1 MATLAAGGGRRWL
14 DAYLPPGWWAPG
26 LALHERIRTPV
37 TPGDGPSDPRLDAW
51 RAVHGPD
58 GAARFAA
65 RLAEQGLDEQRLAW
79 LLAEPPSALAA
90 RVPRPAWAD
99 TVERALIAAV
109 DEPVDVPEAWRDAFA
124 VVLRPFVADAGDR
137 LTTALVGMVGIDR
150 LAVVLDARAHLSRRL
165 VGIATRILVRE
176 LGARRAAG
184 VLTGVTSSDRFADFV
199 RQLARPVE
207 LAAAL
212 GRYPVL
218 ARLIAQACDAAVTA
232 CAELLDRFVRDRA
245 DIVRDLLGGVDPGL
259 VVGVDLGQGDPHRG
273 GRAVAV
279 LRFDDGRR
287 VVYRPRDIEA
297 HLRFGAMIDW
307 MNRLA
312 PGLGLRAVA
321 AIARSGYGWLEFID
335 RAPLPDAA
343 GADRFYRKLGALLA
357 IVHVVH
363 AGDLHYQNLIA
374 AGDTPVLVDLETLFH
389 PRLAAPR
396 AAGDDPAA
404 DALADSVYRT
414 SLLPVMVVGDH
425 GAVDCSGLGGDAGPL
440 EPDSVLDWADPA
452 TDLMRPVLWPRPF
465 RPAGNRP
472 RLDGREIEPGDHE
485 SALLNGFRLGY
496 DALVR
501 HRDDF
506 AVLLRA
512 CVDTEVRVVA
522 RPTRGYAALLAEAT
536 DPEVLADGLDR
547 DRMFEVLWTSAAADP
562 VRWRLCPAET
572 ADLWAGDVPLFA
584 GRPGGTDLWTS
595 TGARG
600 PRLLDRAGLAVAM
613 GKLAALGEIDRRDQ
627 EWIIAATL
635 ATRRPA
641 RPHRAP
647 RPMPGSIAG
656 TSAPAERLLVAAC
669 AVGDQIVARGIAD
682 GGAVSWIGLELVD
695 ERQWLVLPMGVG
707 LANGTLGVAL
717 FLAQLAELSG
727 IDRYTDVAGRTLRG
741 TAALIERFADAPE
754 SAPAVGS
761 GGLHGFGGIAYALAR
776 IARLLDDGDL
786 RRLAATS
793 VDLAAAA
800 ADGAPGWAT
809 GGAGCLAA
817 MGAVHAELDLPAA
830 GTLARS
836 CADGLVQLVAD
847 PGDDPPSGFADGVAG
862 VAWALSRYAESVAE
876 PGYAEAAR
884 RAAALVAEDPGQPPG
899 WCAGTAGLLLGRS
912 CAADGGGPRMADQV
926 RDLAWRP
933 VLSDLSLCCGEL
945 GVIDTVTALTARVP
959 GVADTRRRSAGL
971 VLDAITRHGAR
982 CGTPGQVPTPGLLNG
997 LAGIGYGLLRLGF
1010 ANRVPSALLLESIQH
1025 DAN

>member
-1 MATLAAGGGRRWL
+1 MPTLAAGGGRRWL

-26 LALHERIRTPV
+26 LALHERIPTPI
-37 TPGDGPSDPRLDAW
+37 TPGDGPPDPRLDAW
-51 RAVHGPD
+51 RAVHGPA

-79 LLAEPPSALAA
+79 LLAEPPSTLAA

-99 TVERALIAAV
+99 TVERALTAAA

-124 VVLRPFVADAGDR
+124 IPLRPFVADAGER
-137 LTTALVGMVGIDR
+137 LTAAQAGSVGIDR
-150 LAVVLDARAHLSRRL
+150 PAVVRDASAHLSRRL
-165 VGIATRILVRE
+165 VGIATRVLVRE
-176 LGARRAAG
+176 LGTRRAAG
-184 VLTGVTSSDRFADFV
+184 VLTGATPSDRFADFV
-199 RQLARPVE
+199 RRLARPAE
-207 LAAAL
+207 LAAEL

-218 ARLIAQACDAAVTA
+218 ARLIAQACDAAVAA
-232 CAELLDRFVRDRA
+232 CAEMLDRFARDRA

-259 VVGVDLGQGDPHRG
+259 VVGVDLGRGDPHRG

-287 VVYRPRDIEA
+287 VVYRPRDVEA

-307 MNRLA
+307 MNARA

-321 AIARSGYGWLEFID
+321 AIARPGYGWLEFVD
-335 RAPLPDAA
+335 RAPLPDTA

-357 IVHVVH
+357 LVHVVH

-396 AAGDDPAA
+396 AVGDPAA

-414 SLLPVMVVGDH
+414 SLLPVMVVGAH

-452 TDLMRPVLWPRPF
+452 TDLMRPVRGPRPF
-465 RPAGNRP
+465 HPAGNRP
-472 RLDGREIEPGDHE
+472 RLDGRDVEPGDHE
-485 SALLNGFRLGY
+485 PALLNGFRLGY

-512 CVDTEVRVVA
+512 CVDTEIRVVV

-562 VRWRLCPAET
+562 VRWRLCPAEA

-584 GRPGGTDLWTS
+584 GRPGGTDLWSS
-595 TGARG
+595 TGDRG
-600 PRLLDRAGLAVAM
+600 PRLPDRAGLAVAL
-613 GKLAALGEIDRRDQ
+613 GKLDALGEIDRRDQ

-635 ATRRPA
+635 ATRLPV

-647 RPMPGSIAG
+647 GPMPGPAGG
-656 TSAPAERLLVAAC
+656 TSAPAERLLGAAC
-669 AVGDQIVARGIAD
+669 AVGDQIVARGITD

-727 IDRYTDVAGRTLRG
+727 IDRYADVAARTLRG
-741 TAALIERFADAPE
+741 TAAVVERFADAPE
-754 SAPAVGS
+754 SAAAVGT

-776 IARLLDDGDL
+776 IARLLDDGAA
-786 RRLAATS
+786 RRLAVTS

-800 ADGAPGWAT
+800 ADGGPGWAT

-817 MGAVHAELDLPAA
+817 MTAVHAELDLAAA
-830 GTLARS
+830 GKLARS
-836 CADGLVQLVAD
+836 CADGLIELVAD

-862 VAWALSRYAESVAE
+862 VAWALSRYAETVAE
-876 PGYAEAAR
+876 PPYVEAAR
-884 RAAALVAEDPGQPPG
+884 RAAALVSEDPAGLPPG
-899 WCAGTAGLLLGRS
+899 WCAGAAGLMLGRS

-926 RDLAWRP
+926 RALASRP
-933 VLSDLSLCCGEL
+933 VLRDLSLCCGEL
-945 GVIDTVTALTARVP
+945 GVVDTVAALCARVP
-959 GVADTRRRSAGL
+959 GVADTRHRSARL

-1010 ANRVPSALLLESIQH
+1010 ANRVPSALLLESIQ
-1025 DAN
+1025 